1 MHHGCC
7 ESQVSARGLL
17 GGPLVQPMLCL
28 YISCVSLFP
37 MYLRRFPRLGAYVH
51 FLFDFVTE
59 QSQVPNSEEGYIM
72 TTFEVHM
79 SVCQSLSLHLSSY
92 VCTCLCTL
100 IPVLNAYL

>member
-1 MHHGCC
+1 MHHGRC

-37 MYLRRFPRLGAYVH
+37 VYLCRFPRLGAYVH

-72 TTFEVHM
+72 TTFEVCPFV
-79 SVCQSLSLHLSSY
+79 SPSLYICLYMHVLACAHLFLY
-92 VCTCLCTL
+92 
-100 IPVLNAYL
+100 